1 MPDLMVHAFPHTT
14 REMTAGHKTFSN
26 SLFCLMQLRLGVAY
40 GAMQDLCDLSMTI
53 AIKLVQLKNCSISE
67 GECFE
72 STFECYPVERVLQA
86 FVMSAKFTSSR
97 ARISA
102 TIKRGLESCSLPKM
116 HEGSVDGNAVQPSR
130 ECGFP
135 SKRVQLTKR
144 LDECFL
150 GQVIRVSGIV
160 CHPETNGVD
169 AASMKIK

>member
-1 MPDLMVHAFPHTT
+1 MPDLMVPALPHTT
-14 REMTAGHKTFSN
+14 REVTAGHQTFSN
-26 SLFCLMQLRLGVAY
+26 SLFCLVQLRFGVAY

-86 FVMSAKFTSSR
+86 FVMAAKFTSFR
-97 ARISA
+97 PRISG
-102 TIKRGLESCSLPKM
+102 TIKGRLESCSFPKV
-116 HEGSVDGNAVQPSR
+116 HEGSIDGNSVQPSR
-130 ECGFP
+130 ERGLP
-135 SKRVQLTKR
+135 SKRAQLTKR

-150 GQVIRVSGIV
+150 GQVVGVGGIV

-169 AASMKIK
+169 ATSVKIK